1 MSNVHCLGA
10 PLFSKGPDGRPVSS
24 ILTIFP
30 RFDAIVT
37 IPTIHL
43 FQINAFVRWT
53 NDQRLAA
60 GLPEMTTEEEQDV
73 RGDAVLAVIEGKRI
87 QIRSNPDD
95 MPLAFRADKLLQ
107 RTGVSKRQIKYL
119 NVFNENVREA
129 LKRRGEMW
137 RIARLPTRRKEMK
150 ERILAAKTG
159 IDGKPIYYHNATTGT
174 RWLTLHE
181 FSLLRYLDDDLL
193 RQHLVEIQCF
203 SRSLNRDRNPEVAF
217 YLADQTFTGECF
229 ERYDFTVM
237 APEDLRAAFEYLR
250 KAFRCAVPAE
260 FRGDNL
266 ENDVW
271 RQRMFSALVT
281 DTDEVVQSE
290 VLLSL
295 SPEFFMQIHWL
306 PGGRIKNGELAFD
319 EVFEEE
325 RQDPCEEK
333 AREFLY
339 NLVREY
345 GDLEYV
351 NIGKVVNSLSRR
363 NPGRGRREV
372 YLAVVKRY
380 GHANEIVSVIRMQKW
395 DVRQHLNAKLELPEA
410 MFRSDEYT
418 EYVLDRRFACR
429 YLGMNIPRQFT
440 TRKICERYFAD
451 WTGPNGYMIW
461 SPYFERAYIHGVA
474 TDKTPEDRFENPDFA
489 LAFAQLLGRAAASNI
504 IVGRCDAS
512 HNTMFDDGDEIVV
525 ENDIGLPVDIVVADQ
540 TGTFADYCT
549 PLRNLAASYAD
560 PVNRRLKFLSNP
572 EAFARAY
579 IDAFVERFRCIQEK
593 YRLRRNAFD
602 TLFKVRPYDEKGCF
616 SYRWRRVLQRL
627 EETDSRELA
636 QIIRAN
642 LRVSVGCQPVVATFE
657 AT

>member
-1 MSNVHCLGA
+1 MSNVNILGA
-10 PLFSKGPDGRPVSS
+10 PLFSIGANGRPVSS

-30 RFDAIVT
+30 RFDTIVT

-43 FQINAFVRWT
+43 FQIDAFVKRM
-53 NDQRLAA
+53 NEERLAA
-60 GLPEMTTEEEQDV
+60 GHPPMNLDEEREV
-73 RGDAVLAVIEGKRI
+73 RGDAVPAVIEGNRV
-87 QIRSNPDD
+87 QIRPHPDD

-107 RTGVSKRQIKYL
+107 KAGVSKRRIKYL
-119 NVFNENVREA
+119 NVFNASVRDS
-129 LKRRGEMW
+129 LKRRGELW
-137 RIARLPTRRKEMK
+137 RIARLPTQRAEMK

-159 IDGKPIYYHNATTGT
+159 IDGKQIYYHNATTGT

-181 FSLLRYLDDDLL
+181 FSQLAHLDDASL
-193 RQHLVEIQCF
+193 RQHLAEIRRF
-203 SRSLNRDRNPEVAF
+203 STSSNRDGNPEVAF
-217 YLADQTFTGECF
+217 YLADESFTSECF
-229 ERYDFTVM
+229 ECYDFAAL
-237 APEDLRAAFEYLR
+237 APADLRAAFEELR
-250 KAFRCAVPAE
+250 KRFRSAVTPE
-260 FRGDNL
+260 SRDDDL
-266 ENDVW
+266 EHEVW

-281 DTDEVVQSE
+281 ETDEVVQSE

-319 EVFEEE
+319 EVFEEDG
-325 RQDPCEEK
+325 QNPCEEK

-380 GHANEIVSVIRMQKW
+380 SQASETVSVIRMQKW
-395 DVRQHLNAKLELPEA
+395 DVQQHLNNKLMLPEA

-429 YLGMNIPRQFT
+429 YLGMNIPKQFNA
-440 TRKICERYFAD
+440 RKICERYFAD

-474 TDKTPEDRFENPDFA
+474 TDKMPQQRFEDPEFS
-489 LAFAQLLGRAAASNI
+489 LAFARVLGWAAASNM

-512 HNTMFDDGDEIVV
+512 SKTMFDDGDEIIIEDELGIPV
-525 ENDIGLPVDIVVADQ
+525 EIVVADQ

-560 PVNRRLKFLSNP
+560 PVNRRIEYLADP
-572 EAFARAY
+572 EAFARVY
-579 IDAFVERFRCIQEK
+579 LDALVDRFVCIQEK
-593 YRLRRNAFD
+593 YRLRRKAFD
-602 TLFKVRPYDEKGCF
+602 TLFKVRPFDDKGCF
-616 SYRWRRVLQRL
+616 ADRWRRVLQRL
-627 EETDSRELA
+627 EQSDCRELA

-642 LRVSVGCQPVVATFE
+642 LQVSIRCQPAVSNVE